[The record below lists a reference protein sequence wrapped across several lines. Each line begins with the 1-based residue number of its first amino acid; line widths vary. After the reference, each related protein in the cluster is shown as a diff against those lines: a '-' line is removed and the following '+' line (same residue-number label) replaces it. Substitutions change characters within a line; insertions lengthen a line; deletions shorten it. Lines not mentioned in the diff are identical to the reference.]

1 MRKFIAC
8 LLLGALLGMIP
19 PLLLA
24 QQNQNAQRSNPEIEA
39 LKKRVSALE
48 KQLQTVENVEKM
60 ELQAKLAE
68 ANAKLADANTKL
80 INAEF
85 GKFERGLKDSN
96 DERMR
101 NWVIFFV
108 AIVSTAG
115 VAFWFVV
122 KSLIADRIE
131 KNLKGFK
138 ESVDEQNVIKNQL
151 EMLEKQ
157 SVAAVLEGVIDY
169 DLLDKNH
176 HPGQIKAL
184 REEALL
190 QVFDDNETYYPI
202 LIYKAAEILAARKS
216 PRLIS
221 PLLHHL
227 NLAADSDI
235 DTRYFYNVP
244 PLARL
249 PKWYDAV
256 KFLEYMHTPEA
267 YEGLNR
273 FLNHLLTENPK
284 SKNWFLRE
292 TVSSLV
298 QVGIKLNMG
307 DSVPILKRALLDLEN
322 PGHEVLSKLVEYFD
336 RFNEPAGIKEIL
348 INYLDNETA
357 NMTLPE
363 TQLADQCLQLVQK
376 YDPEFVNEWRAKT
389 TTDSSNA

>member
-1 MRKFIAC
+1 MQKFIAC
-8 LLLGALLGMIP
+8 LLLGVLIGIIL
-19 PLLLA
+19 PLLPA
-24 QQNQNAQRSNPEIEA
+24 QQNQNSQKSDSEIED
-39 LKKRVSALE
+39 LKERVLKLE

-60 ELQAKLAE
+60 ELQARLAE
-68 ANAKLADANTKL
+68 ANAKLA
-80 INAEF
+80 NAEF
-85 GKFERGLKDSN
+85 GKFERGLRDSN
-96 DERMR
+96 DKWLR
-101 NWVIFFV
+101 NWGIFFV
-108 AIVSTAG
+108 AIVSTVG

-138 ESVDEQNVIKNQL
+138 EAVDEQNAIKNQL
-151 EMLEKQ
+151 GMLEKQ

-221 PLLHHL
+221 PLLHRL

-235 DTRYFYNVP
+235 DARYFYNVP

-249 PKWYDAV
+249 PKWYDCAV
-256 KFLEYMHTPEA
+256 TPKKERSFSGIHEHTPEA

-273 FLNHLLTENPK
+273 IPQPDLLTENPK
-284 SKNWFLRE
+284 SKTLWFLTRRQYLARA
-292 TVSSLV
+292 SLV
-298 QVGIKLNMG
+298 QVGIKLNIG
-307 DSVPILKRALLDLEN
+307 DSVSILRMAIPHSNK
-322 PGHEVLSKLVEYFD
+322 
-336 RFNEPAGIKEIL
+336 GIS
-348 INYLDNETA
+348 TVWA
-357 NMTLPE
+357 RT
-363 TQLADQCLQLVQK
+363 
-376 YDPEFVNEWRAKT
+376 
-389 TTDSSNA
+389 

>member
-1 MRKFIAC
+1 MKEFIAC
-8 LLLGALLGMIP
+8 LLLGTLLGIIL
-19 PLLLA
+19 PLSSA
-24 QQNQNAQRSNPEIEA
+24 QQHQSTQQSDNEIEA
-39 LKKRVSALE
+39 LKKRISKLE
-48 KQLQTVENVEKM
+48 KQLQAVENVEKM
-60 ELQAKLAE
+60 ELQARLTE
-68 ANAKLADANTKL
+68 ANAKLA
-80 INAEF
+80 NAEF
-85 GKFERGLKDSN
+85 GKFERGLRDSN
-96 DERMR
+96 DKWLR
-101 NWVIFFV
+101 NWGIFFV
-108 AIVSTAG
+108 AIVSTVG

-138 ESVDEQNVIKNQL
+138 EAVDEQNVIKNQL
-151 EMLEKQ
+151 GMLEKQ
-157 SVAAVLEGVIDY
+157 SVAAVLEGVIDH

-190 QVFDDNETYYPI
+190 QVFDHNETYYPI

-221 PLLHHL
+221 PLLHRL

-235 DTRYFYNVP
+235 DARYFYNVP

-307 DSVPILKRALLDLEN
+307 GSVPILKRALLDIKN

-336 RFNEPAGIKEIL
+336 RFSEPADIKEIL
-348 INYLDNETA
+348 IKYLDNETA

-376 YDPEFVNEWRAKT
+376 YDPEFVENWRARET
-389 TTDSSNA
+389 ANDCSA

>member
-1 MRKFIAC
+1 MQRFIAC
-8 LLLGALLGMIP
+8 LLLVGMLGMISA
-19 PLLLA
+19 LLPA
-24 QQNQNAQRSNPEIEA
+24 QQAQNPRESDPEIGA
-39 LKKRVSALE
+39 LRERLSALE
-48 KQLQTVENVEKM
+48 KQLQTVENVEKLD
-60 ELQAKLAE
+60 LQAKLAE
-68 ANAKLADANTKL
+68 ANTKLAD
-80 INAEF
+80 AEF
-85 GKFERGLKDSN
+85 GKFERGLRDSN
-96 DERMR
+96 NEWLRV
-101 NWVIFFV
+101 WSTWFLVIIGTFV
-108 AIVSTAG
+108 VIIG
-115 VAFWFVV
+115 GAFWFLV
-122 KSLIADRIE
+122 KSLIASNVE
-131 KNLKGFK
+131 KNLDGFK
-138 ESVDEQNVIKNQL
+138 AAVKEQDVIKNQL
-151 EMLEKQ
+151 GMLEKQ
-157 SVAAVLEGVIDY
+157 SVASVLEGVIDY

-176 HPGQIKAL
+176 HPGHIKAL

-202 LIYKAAEILAARKS
+202 LIYKAAEVLASRKS

-221 PLLHHL
+221 PLLYRL

-235 DTRYFYNVP
+235 DARYFYNVP
-244 PLARL
+244 PLERL

-307 DSVPILKRALLDLEN
+307 DSVPILKKALLDLEHL
-322 PGHEVLSKLVEYFD
+322 GHEILSELVEYFD
-336 RFNEPAGIKEIL
+336 RFNELAGIKEIL

-363 TQLADQCLQLVQK
+363 KQLADQCLQLVQK
-376 YDPEFVNEWRAKT
+376 HDPEFVEKWRARE
-389 TTDSSNA
+389 TTDNSEV

>member
-1 MRKFIAC
+1 MQKFIA
-8 LLLGALLGMIP
+8 LLFGVLLGMMP
-19 PLLLA
+19 PLLPA
-24 QQNQNAQRSNPEIEA
+24 QQNQTPQKSDSEIEV
-39 LKKRVSALE
+39 LEKRVSELE
-48 KQLQTVENVEKM
+48 KQLQTVENVEKLD
-60 ELQAKLAE
+60 LQAKLAE
-68 ANAKLADANTKL
+68 ANAKLADA
-80 INAEF
+80 EF
-85 GKFERGLKDSN
+85 GKFERELRDSN
-96 DERMR
+96 DKWLR
-101 NWVIFFV
+101 NWGIFFI
-108 AIVSTAG
+108 AIVSTVG

-131 KNLKGFK
+131 KNLNGFK
-138 ESVDEQNVIKNQL
+138 EAVDEQNVIKNQL
-151 EMLEKQ
+151 GMLEKQ

-256 KFLEYMHTPEA
+256 KFLEYMHTQEA

-376 YDPEFVNEWRAKT
+376 YDPEFVENWQARET
-389 TTDSSNA
+389 TNDSSA